1 MSETIEQKCIAK
13 GVKLTDQR
21 RIIAKV
27 MGESQDHPDVD
38 ELYKRVSK
46 IDSKISIATV
56 YRTVKLF
63 EEAGIVTK
71 HDFKGGKARYEQLN
85 ESHHDHL
92 IDIKTGE
99 IIEFVDDEI
108 EKLQQKVAEKYGYK
122 LVDHKLE
129 LYGIKKINNGKKF
142 SSKLLVVR

>member
-1 MSETIEQKCIAK
+1 MTVSIEERCKQK

-21 RIIAKV
+21 KLIAQT
-27 MGESQDHPDVD
+27 MSNSHDHPNVD

-63 EEAGIVTK
+63 EEAGILTK
-71 HDFKGGKARYEQLN
+71 HDFRGEKARYEELPD
-85 ESHHDHL
+85 SHHDHL
-92 IDIKTGE
+92 IDVQSGE
-99 IIEFVDDEI
+99 IVEFVDEEI
-108 EKLQQKVAEKYGYK
+108 EKLQIKVAEKYGYK

-129 LYGIKKINNGKKF
+129 LYGVKKKT
-142 SSKLLVVR
+142 

>member
-1 MSETIEQKCIAK
+1 MIDKIEQECISK
-13 GVKLTDQR
+13 GVKLTEQR
-21 RIIAKV
+21 KVIARVLSDSKKNY
-27 MGESQDHPDVD
+27 GESDHPNVD

-46 IDSKISIATV
+46 IDPKISIATV

-63 EEAGIVTK
+63 EEAGILTK
-71 HDFKGGKARYEQLN
+71 HDFKGGKARYEAIR

-108 EKLQQKVAEKYGYK
+108 EKLQKKVAEKYGYE

-129 LYGIKKINNGKKF
+129 LYGVKKKK
-142 SSKLLVVR
+142 

>member
-27 MGESQDHPDVD
+27 MSEAQDHPDVN
-38 ELYKRVSK
+38 ELYIRVSQL
-46 IDSKISIATV
+46 DSKISIATV

-63 EEAGIVTK
+63 EEAGILTK
-71 HDFKGGKARYEQLN
+71 HDFKGGKARYEELR

-92 IDIKTGE
+92 IDVKTGE
-99 IIEFVDDEI
+99 IIEFVDNEI
-108 EKLQQKVAEKYGYK
+108 EILQKKVAEKYGYD

-129 LYGIKKINNGKKF
+129 LYGVKKK
-142 SSKLLVVR
+142 

>member
-1 MSETIEQKCIAK
+1 MSETIEEICLKK

-21 RIIAKV
+21 RIIAKILSQSKENY
-27 MGESQDHPDVD
+27 GESDHPDVD

-63 EEAGIVTK
+63 EEAGILTK
-71 HDFKGGKARYEQLN
+71 HDFKGGKARYEAMI

-108 EKLQQKVAEKYGYK
+108 EKLQKKVAEKYGYK

-129 LYGIKKINNGKKF
+129 LYGVKKKPQ
-142 SSKLLVVR
+142 

>member
-1 MSETIEQKCIAK
+1 MSETIEQKCTAK

-21 RIIAKV
+21 KIIAKI
-27 MGESQDHPDVD
+27 MSDSQDHPDVD
-38 ELYKRVSK
+38 ELYKRTSK

-63 EEAGIVTK
+63 EEAGIVAK
-71 HDFKGGKARYEQLN
+71 HDFRGGKARYEELN

-99 IIEFVDDEI
+99 IIEFVDEEI
-108 EKLQQKVAEKYGYK
+108 EKLQKKVADKYGYK

-129 LYGIKKINNGKKF
+129 LYGKKKN
-142 SSKLLVVR
+142 S

>member
-1 MSETIEQKCIAK
+1 MMTETIEQKCIAK

-27 MGESQDHPDVD
+27 MSESQDHPDVD
-38 ELYKRVSK
+38 ELYNRVSK

-63 EEAGIVTK
+63 EEAGIVAK

-99 IIEFVDDEI
+99 IIEFVDEEI
-108 EKLQQKVAEKYGYK
+108 EKLQK
-122 LVDHKLE
+122 
-129 LYGIKKINNGKKF
+129 
-142 SSKLLVVR
+142 KLLKNMGIN

>member
-1 MSETIEQKCIAK
+1 MTETIEQKCIAK
-13 GVKLTDQR
+13 GVKLTEQR
-21 RIIAKV
+21 KIIAKV
-27 MGESQDHPDVD
+27 MSEANDHPDVD

-63 EEAGIVTK
+63 EESGIVAK
-71 HDFKGGKARYEQLN
+71 HDFKGGKARYEELS

-108 EKLQQKVAEKYGYK
+108 EKLQKKVADKYGY
-122 LVDHKLE
+122 E
-129 LYGIKKINNGKKF
+129 L
-142 SSKLLVVR
+142 SRS

>member
-1 MSETIEQKCIAK
+1 MSETIEEICQKK

-21 RIIAKV
+21 KIIAKI
-27 MGESQDHPDVD
+27 MSEANDHPSVD
-38 ELYKRVSK
+38 ELYNRVSK
-46 IDSKISIATV
+46 IDPKISIATV

-71 HDFKGGKARYEQLN
+71 HDFKGGKARYEELN

-108 EKLQQKVAEKYGYK
+108 EKLQKKVAEKYGYK

-129 LYGIKKINNGKKF
+129 LYGVKKNK
-142 SSKLLVVR
+142 

>member
-1 MSETIEQKCIAK
+1 MSETIEQLCESK

-27 MGESQDHPDVD
+27 MTNAVNHPDVD
-38 ELYKRVSK
+38 KLYNEVSK
-46 IDSKISIATV
+46 IDPKISIATV

-63 EEAGIVTK
+63 EEAGILTK
-71 HDFKGGKARYEQLN
+71 HDFKGGKARYEAIV

-108 EKLQQKVAEKYGYK
+108 EKLQKKVAEKYGYT

-129 LYGIKKINNGKKF
+129 LYGVKKKPQ
-142 SSKLLVVR
+142 

>member
-1 MSETIEQKCIAK
+1 MSATIEQKCIKK

-21 RIIAKV
+21 KIVAKV
-27 MGESQDHPDVD
+27 MSESNDHPNVD

-63 EEAGIVTK
+63 EESGIITK
-71 HDFKGGKARYEQLN
+71 HEFKGGKARYEELN

-92 IDIKTGE
+92 IDVKSGE
-99 IIEFVDDEI
+99 IIEFVDQEI
-108 EKLQQKVAEKYGYK
+108 ENLQKKVADKYGYD

-129 LYGIKKINNGKKF
+129 LYCVKKK
-142 SSKLLVVR
+142 S

>member
-1 MSETIEQKCIAK
+1 MADTADTIEQKCLAK
-13 GVKLTDQR
+13 GVKLTEQR
-21 RIIAKV
+21 KIIAKIISESKSEY
-27 MGESQDHPDVD
+27 GESDHPDVD
-38 ELYKRVSK
+38 ELYNRVSK
-46 IDSKISIATV
+46 VDPKISIATV

-63 EEAGIVTK
+63 EEAGILTK
-71 HDFKGGKARYEQLN
+71 HDFKGRKARYEAMI

-108 EKLQQKVAEKYGYK
+108 EKLQKKVAEKYGYK

-129 LYGIKKINNGKKF
+129 LYGVKKKPQ
-142 SSKLLVVR
+142 

>member
-1 MSETIEQKCIAK
+1 MLETIEEKCQKK

-27 MGESQDHPDVD
+27 MTESSDHPDVD
-38 ELYKRVSK
+38 ELYNRVSK

-63 EEAGIVTK
+63 EESVILTK
-71 HDFKGGKARYEQLN
+71 HEFKGGKARYEALN
-85 ESHHDHL
+85 EGHHDHL
-92 IDIKTGE
+92 IDIKSGE
-99 IIEFVDDEI
+99 IIEFVDEQI
-108 EKLQQKVAEKYGYK
+108 ENLQKKVAEKYGYT

-129 LYGIKKINNGKKF
+129 LYVVKKK
-142 SSKLLVVR
+142 SK